1 MLTQHV
7 FAATFGS
14 GNPDGDRRALLAM
27 SYEDAKAEALEIAQ
41 EAGISPE
48 LIRIFYRMTVVMDS
62 RWIPVNDETDYE
74 EVTTEAYNDLITK
87 NPRVS
92 S

>member
-48 LIRIFYRMTVVMDS
+48 LIRIF
-62 RWIPVNDETDYE
+62 I
-74 EVTTEAYNDLITK
+74 A
-87 NPRVS
+87 
-92 S
+92 